1 LKTILDKV
9 IVTTKRK
16 LYMMYETMR
25 FLTALSDNVMSAL
38 ENFSVVNISKKSRR
52 KKVQLLSLSYLI
64 TKW

>member
-1 LKTILDKV
+1 
-9 IVTTKRK
+9 
-16 LYMMYETMR
+16 MMYETMR

-64 TKW
+64 IFYSSRSDSNNIVIKKRNKE